1 MSPSGLL
8 KRNWLDSGGHRLAK
22 AISSSNGPVAFL
34 DESFLAPSQWHDSFY
49 ILAAAVIER
58 EQLDVVRRELRRI
71 AKGSRWHAAERGRS
85 ESGQQQVKRMANY
98 LATVCRPVIVVVDE
112 LAKSDRSAEQGR
124 TQALR
129 ALLSELAENHIYM
142 DGLAVY
148 ERRVPG
154 TMQQN
159 DDQILRQIRAEGGSA
174 ASLKLL
180 GLSTKREPLL
190 WAPDT
195 ICWAFRQHYFE
206 HNPHYFAAL
215 NQVAVINYLK

>member
-1 MSPSGLL
+1 MMAAKLL
-8 KRNWLDSGGHRLAK
+8 GRRWFDSGGNRLSK
-22 AISSSNGPVAFL
+22 AIAASRGPVAFL

-49 ILAAAVIER
+49 ILAAAVIDRER
-58 EQLDVVRRELRRI
+58 LDEVRRELRRL
-71 AKGSRWHAAERGRS
+71 ARRSRWHAAERGRS
-85 ESGQQQVKRMANY
+85 DSGQQQVKRMANY

-112 LAKSDRSAEQGR
+112 LAKSDRSAEEGR
-124 TQALR
+124 AQAFR
-129 ALLSELAENHIYM
+129 ALLSELSENHVYL

-159 DDQILRQIRAEGGSA
+159 DDQILARIRAEGGSA
-174 ASLKLL
+174 ARLKLL
-180 GLSTKREPLL
+180 GISTKREPLL

-206 HNPHYFAAL
+206 QNPNYFASL
-215 NQVAVINYLK
+215 NRVAVIKHLK